1 MNMVLVRSCF
11 SQPQRSLECIGF
23 SVNVAVMRPEL
34 KIANRMS
41 RVQPNAVGELLRMGS
56 DPSVISF
63 AGGYPDSTLFPRE
76 ALNDVY
82 QRAIVEQGQHSLQYT
97 VSDGPLKLRQQIADR
112 MTSRG
117 TPAAADQILVLQ
129 GSQQGLDL
137 VSKLLINPGDTII
150 TESPTF
156 LGALIAFNPT
166 EPRYLGVRM
175 DDDGLDPEHL
185 AQLLEANSN
194 VKFIYT
200 IPDFQNPSGA
210 SLSYERRKRV
220 IELANKYG
228 VIILED
234 TAYREVRFEGLALPT
249 LKSLDTEGRVILLGS
264 FSKILAP
271 GLRLGWAMA
280 STEIIQQ
287 LGLLKLAADT
297 QCSTLNMAAVSM
309 LLESYDMDAHIVT
322 LQNAYRRKKNL
333 MLDTMRQH
341 FPQEILTTDP
351 DGGLFTWATFPKTF
365 NSESFMRIHALSEA
379 KVAYVPGA
387 SFFPEAPQGNHAR
400 FNYSG
405 QSDERIVEGM
415 TALGRSLKRHWNGAT

>member
-1 MNMVLVRSCF
+1 MTT
-11 SQPQRSLECIGF
+11 EI
-23 SVNVAVMRPEL
+23 

-56 DPSVISF
+56 DPSIISF
-63 AGGYPDSTLFPRE
+63 AGGYPDGTLFPRE
-76 ALNDVY
+76 ALNAVY
-82 QRAIVEQGQHSLQYT
+82 QRAILEQGQQSLQYT

-112 MTSRG
+112 MTARG

-137 VSKLLINPGDTII
+137 VSKLLVNPGDVII

-166 EPRYLGVRM
+166 EPRYVGVQM
-175 DDDGLDPEHL
+175 DDDGLDPDHL
-185 AQLLEANSN
+185 AQLLVSNSN

-200 IPDFQNPSGA
+200 IPDFQNPSGV
-210 SLSYERRKRV
+210 SLGFDRRKRV
-220 IELANKYG
+220 IELANKYD

-234 TAYREVRFEGLALPT
+234 TAYREVRFEGTAPPT

-271 GLRLGWAMA
+271 GLRLGWCMA
-280 STEIIQQ
+280 STDIIQK

-309 LLESYDMDAHIVT
+309 FLDSYDMDAHIVT
-322 LQNAYRRKKNL
+322 LQNAYRRKKDV
-333 MLDTMRQH
+333 MLTTMRQH
-341 FPQEILTTDP
+341 FPQETSTTDP
-351 DGGLFTWATFPKTF
+351 DGGLFTWATFPKAF
-365 NSESFMRIHALSEA
+365 DSEAFMRAHALPRQKWLMCRGQVSSRRCRRKIMRA
-379 KVAYVPGA
+379 SITQASRTSVSLRVSRPWGVA
-387 SFFPEAPQGNHAR
+387 
-400 FNYSG
+400 
-405 QSDERIVEGM
+405 
-415 TALGRSLKRHWNGAT
+415 

>member
-1 MNMVLVRSCF
+1 
-11 SQPQRSLECIGF
+11 
-23 SVNVAVMRPEL
+23 MRPEL

-82 QRAIVEQGQHSLQYT
+82 QRAIVEQGQDSLQYT

-175 DDDGLDPEHL
+175 DDDGLDPDHL
-185 AQLLEANSN
+185 SQLLADNTN

-200 IPDFQNPSGA
+200 IPDFQNPTGV
-210 SLSYERRKRV
+210 SLSFERRKRV
-220 IELANKYG
+220 IELANKHD
-228 VIILED
+228 VLILED
-234 TAYREVRFEGLALPT
+234 TAYREVRFEGVAPPT

-309 LLESYDMDAHIVT
+309 FLDSYDMGAHIVT

-333 MLDTMRQH
+333 MLNTMRQH
-341 FPQEILTTDP
+341 FPQEISTTDP

-365 NSESFMRIHALSEA
+365 DSEAFMRAHALPEA

-387 SFFPEAPQGNHAR
+387 SFFPEAPQKNHAR

-405 QSDERIVEGM
+405 QSDERIVEGV
-415 TALGRSLKRHWNGAT
+415 TALGRSLKKHWNGAN